1 MVKQRLIRDD
11 PPLDGDVEILRAH
24 LLDDDLLRRNAEL
37 SFEFYGFYGLS
48 VFHPTGAWAKD
59 RILAEKL
66 NNAAHLT
73 VFTVAALAA
82 TGLEVL
88 PTGAEPHGDI
98 VILGTTGRN
107 DDDPGDLDTL
117 VSDVQ
122 STEHRVEENPHH
134 RHEENPA

>member
-11 PPLDGDVEILRAH
+11 LPLDGDVEILRAH

-37 SFEFYGFYGLS
+37 NFELYAFYGVS
-48 VFHPTGAWAKD
+48 VFHPTGVWTKD

-66 NNAAHLT
+66 NNAAQLT

-82 TGLEVL
+82 SGLEVL
-88 PTGAEPHGDI
+88 ATGAEPHGDI

-107 DDDPGDLDTL
+107 GEDPGDLDSL
-117 VSDVQ
+117 VSNVQ
-122 STEHRVEENPHH
+122 STEHRVEDNPHH
-134 RHEENPA
+134 RPEENPG

>member
-1 MVKQRLIRDD
+1 M
-11 PPLDGDVEILRAH
+11 
-24 LLDDDLLRRNAEL
+24 
-37 SFEFYGFYGLS
+37 
-48 VFHPTGAWAKD
+48 FHPTEAWPKD

-98 VILGTTGRN
+98 VILGTTSRN
-107 DDDPGDLDTL
+107 DDDPGDLDSL

-122 STEHRVEENPHH
+122 SAERRVEENPHH